1 MGRKSKAQ
9 PKRLKDLHAR
19 RRDSVE
25 AFEAG
30 GITFVRDGENIYAR
44 DSRSADE
51 HREFLTVVREQMLP
65 RLRGERQQLRDRLG
79 EILEQADPVDLL
91 ARASFWYLP
100 IDPDTYK
107 EWKSDRGS
115 AHIEYLA
122 LQVLPN
128 SADEPQAAD
137 PVDAASLTGEVI
149 HLVRELFAVESQLLT
164 FGQAQDPRNLD
175 DPARQYQARTRL
187 ESMSVRG
194 SGYAEHMRAILLG
207 TLGQF
212 DTDCE
217 RLLGFTA
224 RQALDMTMAI
234 VSVVEDRLQPIA
246 QEAQEAQQV
255 MLQQLPRQRRKGLP
269 GPVPDWIV
277 ALKPTEA
284 KRWIGMI
291 TRMWAFADARNLAT
305 VTPAEIAASSGTT
318 EENARAFLEAFT
330 CLPTAY
336 NGTYHRLPVGAHP
349 LTDRPVLRVQGG
361 GYMLPVPS
369 SMIEALRPRMEDL
382 LQQADTNAWERYAK
396 RRADYVEEEAV
407 RRLAAAL
414 PGANGSTAL
423 KWKSASDESD
433 LDGFVA
439 VDDFALRIQGK
450 AGRLHAPTRRGA
462 PERMKQ
468 NLSELIKE
476 AARQHTALAEALDH
490 EGAEAIGLG
499 DHREALEDAPFQIE
513 IIVSLDEMTVWST
526 HSHELQQ
533 IDVLPRGRPIPWV
546 LSLADLMAVTDL
558 LQGAQLLHYITRR
571 LRLEAIGKIVAH
583 DELDWVGYYIDR
595 GLYFEDVF
603 DGDGAVGEFRLLS
616 FTEPID
622 AWYFTRE
629 GMRTVPAPKPAQV
642 IPPHVAAMIRRLERE
657 RPAHWTI
664 GAMAMLMGDDD
675 SRQLWEERLIHA
687 ISRQLSH
694 GWSNATQVFDGI
706 ASVTYYMDYRTPP
719 ELFRTELAAY
729 VKQKTGNGQA
739 PNWIA
744 IGDSGRDRLEVVVR
758 SVESHSIT
766 EMFSLES
773 LPSADLHADAACMIM
788 HNRPRQNTSSFG

>member
-1 MGRKSKAQ
+1 MGRKSKTR
-9 PKRLKDLHAR
+9 PKRPKDLRAR

-30 GITFVRDGENIYAR
+30 GVTFVRDGKNIYA
-44 DSRSADE
+44 SSSKSADE
-51 HREFLTVVREQMLP
+51 HREFLTAVREQMLP
-65 RLRGERQQLRDRLG
+65 RLRDERQQLRDRLD
-79 EILEQADPVDLL
+79 EILGRADAVDLL
-91 ARASFWYLP
+91 ARASFLYLP

-107 EWKSDRGS
+107 EHESDRGS

-128 SADEPQAAD
+128 SADELQAVD
-137 PVDAASLTGEVI
+137 PVTAASLTGEAI

-164 FGQAQDPRNLD
+164 FGQAEDPRNPD
-175 DPARQYQARTRL
+175 DSARRYQARTRL

-194 SGYAEHMRAILLG
+194 SGYAEHLRAILLG

-212 DTDCE
+212 DAALE

-234 VSVVEDRLQPIA
+234 VAVVEDRLQPIA
-246 QEAQEAQQV
+246 QEAQEAQRL

-284 KRWIGMI
+284 KRWISVI
-291 TRMWAFADARNLAT
+291 TRIWMFAEARLLAT
-305 VTPAEIAASSGTT
+305 VTPAEIAAASGTT

-330 CLPTAY
+330 CPPTAY
-336 NGTYHRLPVGAHP
+336 SGTHHRLPVGAHP
-349 LTDRPVLRVQGG
+349 LTERPVLRVQGG
-361 GYMLPVPS
+361 YILPVPS
-369 SMIEALRPRMEDL
+369 SMVEALRPRMEDL
-382 LQQADTNAWERYAK
+382 LQQADASVWERYVK

-407 RRLAAAL
+407 RRLVSAL
-414 PGANGSTAL
+414 PGASGSTAL

-433 LDGFVA
+433 LDGLVA
-439 VDDFALRIQGK
+439 VDDFALRLQGK

-476 AARQHTALAEALDH
+476 AARQHAALADALDH
-490 EGAEAIGLG
+490 EGAEVIGLG
-499 DHREALEDAPFQIE
+499 DHREALEEASFQIE
-513 IIVSLDEMTVWST
+513 VIVCLDDVTVWST

-558 LQGAQLLHYITRR
+558 LQGAQLLHYIIRR

-595 GLYFEDVF
+595 GLYFEDLS
-603 DGDGAVGEFRLLS
+603 DGDGALDEFRLLS

-629 GMRTVPAPKPAQV
+629 GIRTVPAPKPAQV
-642 IPPHVAAMIRRLERE
+642 IPPHLAMMVSRLEQE
-657 RPAHWTI
+657 RPAYWTI
-664 GAMAMLMGDDD
+664 GAMALLMGDDD
-675 SRQLWEERLIHA
+675 SRQVWEERLIHA
-687 ISRQLSH
+687 IGRRFSH

-706 ASVTYYMDYRTPP
+706 AGVTYYIDYRTPP

-729 VKQKTGNGQA
+729 VEQKIGSGQA

-744 IGDSGRDRLEVVVR
+744 IGDSGAGRLEVVVR
-758 SVESHSIT
+758 SVAARSIT
-766 EMFSLES
+766 EVFSMAS
-773 LPSADLHADAACMIM
+773 QPSADSHAVVA
-788 HNRPRQNTSSFG
+788 T

>member
-1 MGRKSKAQ
+1 
-9 PKRLKDLHAR
+9 
-19 RRDSVE
+19 
-25 AFEAG
+25 
-30 GITFVRDGENIYAR
+30 
-44 DSRSADE
+44 
-51 HREFLTVVREQMLP
+51 MLP
-65 RLRGERQQLRDRLG
+65 RLREERQQLRDRLG
-79 EILEQADPVDLL
+79 EILNQADPVDLL

-100 IDPDTYK
+100 MDPDTYK
-107 EWKSDRGS
+107 ESESDRGS

-122 LQVLPN
+122 LQVLPT
-128 SADEPQAAD
+128 SADEPHAVG

-149 HLVRELFAVESQLLT
+149 HLVRDLFAVESQLLT
-164 FGQAQDPRNLD
+164 FGQAEDPSNPGD
-175 DPARQYQARTRL
+175 AARQYQARTRL

-194 SGYAEHMRAILLG
+194 SGYAEHVRGILLG

-212 DTDCE
+212 DADCE

-234 VSVVEDRLQPIA
+234 VSVLEDRLQPIA
-246 QEAQEAQQV
+246 QEAREAHQL
-255 MLQQLPRQRRKGLP
+255 MLQQLPRQRRKGCP

-291 TRMWAFADARNLAT
+291 TRMWAFAEARLLAT
-305 VTPAEIAASSGTT
+305 VTPVEIAAASGTT

-330 CLPTAY
+330 CPPTAY
-336 NGTYHRLPVGAHP
+336 NDTHHRLPVGAHP
-349 LTDRPVLRVQGG
+349 LTERPVLRVQG

-382 LQQADTNAWERYAK
+382 LKQADTSVWERYAK

-414 PGANGSTAL
+414 PGASGSTAL
-423 KWKSASDESD
+423 KWRSASDESD
-433 LDGFVA
+433 LDGLVA

-468 NLSELIKE
+468 NLAELIKE
-476 AARQHTALAEALDH
+476 AARQHAALAGALDR

-499 DHREALEDAPFQIE
+499 DHRGALEDAPFQIE
-513 IIVSLDEMTVWST
+513 IIVCLDDVTVWST
-526 HSHELQQ
+526 HSHQLEQ
-533 IDVLPRGRPIPWV
+533 IDVLPSGRPVPWI

-595 GLYFEDVF
+595 GLYFEELF
-603 DGDGAVGEFRLLS
+603 DGDGALGQFRLLS

-642 IPPHVAAMIRRLERE
+642 IPPHVTAMITRLEKE

-664 GAMAMLMGDDD
+664 GAMALLMGDDD
-675 SRQLWEERLIHA
+675 SRQIWEERLIHA

-694 GWSNATQVFDGI
+694 GWSNATQVFDGV
-706 ASVTYYMDYRTPP
+706 AGVTYYMDYRAPP
-719 ELFRTELAAY
+719 EPFRTELAAY
-729 VKQKTGNGQA
+729 VEQKIGSGQA

-744 IGDSGRDRLEVVVR
+744 IGDSGRGRLDVVVR
-758 SVESHSIT
+758 SVEPHSIT
-766 EMFSLES
+766 EVFSMAR
-773 LPSADLHADAACMIM
+773 LPSAGSHVDAA
-788 HNRPRQNTSSFG
+788 PG